1 MGDGSVTVSPSLLPR
16 GERSYVCPGR
26 HVLFDRAG
34 KIIDGDAL
42 PLEKIASHRIPL
54 RDVHE
59 GIDLP
64 HREKR
69 SRISYMLRNRN
80 PV

>member
-1 MGDGSVTVSPSLLPR
+1 MGDGSVTVSPSLLPQ

-34 KIIDGDAL
+34 KIIEGDAL

-59 GIDLP
+59 GIDL
-64 HREKR
+64 
-69 SRISYMLRNRN
+69 LRQGKAIKSIMH
-80 PV
+80 PEE